1 MAELVYAA
9 DLKSA
14 GQLTLWVQV
23 PLQLPLLKR
32 EGNMKKIITYIAA
45 FAGIYIGV
53 NWVADNPAKVKSART
68 QLNAAVED
76 GYDATAKFVKEQAK

>member
-1 MAELVYAA
+1 
-9 DLKSA
+9 
-14 GQLTLWVQV
+14 
-23 PLQLPLLKR
+23 
-32 EGNMKKIITYIAA
+32 MKKIITYIAA